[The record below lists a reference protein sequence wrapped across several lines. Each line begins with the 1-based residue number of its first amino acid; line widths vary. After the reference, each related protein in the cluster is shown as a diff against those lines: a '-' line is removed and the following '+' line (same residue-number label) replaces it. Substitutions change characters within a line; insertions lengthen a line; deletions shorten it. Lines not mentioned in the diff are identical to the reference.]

1 MEIRN
6 IDPKDSKSSLHAG
19 ALGTAKIVRFRQL
32 RRVSLPQVPAPTHN
46 HFEHLMERAIQN
58 AGVVDHRHL
67 TSHRLDPIDSD
78 GPPATYHQNAGRVG
92 DHSNELECS
101 FRGAQLQPAAPSYFV
116 TKDDSGRE
124 VWWNMSSRSF
134 ELKDRA
140 GKAANRERVPVRGKL
155 LIAGKET
162 ETELSDAGEQ
172 GGIRGQSPRPERPSF
187 VGSII
192 SGGIPA
198 AVPDSHHAEIVRTD
212 SGVLLAIGSRS
223 APGNPAPIQINQHAE
238 ATGGSTSHFLQK
250 NHPQRV
256 FQTRRPAPT
265 NDKRLES
272 VEPLSSPLA
281 RRLQSLKGFL
291 QKLLIKLW
299 KKSAYHDKTKVRVN
313 GKWLR
318 REDYERI
325 K

>member
-46 HFEHLMERAIQN
+46 HFEHLIERAIQN

-67 TSHRLDPIDSD
+67 TSHRLDPNDSD
-78 GPPATYHQNAGRVG
+78 GPPAT
-92 DHSNELECS
+92 
-101 FRGAQLQPAAPSYFV
+101 SYFV

-187 VGSII
+187 VGSIT

-198 AVPDSHHAEIVRTD
+198 TVPDSHHAEIVRTD

-256 FQTRRPAPT
+256 FHTRRPAPNP